1 MASAFETTRI
11 IRLGHTDAA
20 RRLYFARQL
29 DLVHEAYE
37 DWLEHE
43 GLSIRMLIDDR
54 SGGVPIVHAESSYTG
69 QVFAGDEVVIRLTV
83 EARSTRSFTLGY
95 TLSRGETQVGTAKT
109 VHVSVDAATGKSCP
123 LPEDLTRV
131 LERQL
136 G

>member
-1 MASAFETTRI
+1 MARTEITATVTGSVWE
-11 IRLGHTDAA
+11 
-20 RRLYFARQL
+20 
-29 DLVHEAYE
+29 
-37 DWLEHE
+37 
-43 GLSIRMLIDDR
+43 
-54 SGGVPIVHAESSYTG
+54 VPVSVGDTVS
-69 QVFAGDEVVIRLTV
+69 AGDEVVIRLTV